1 MAALSLMRR
10 FLLLSLLFASAL
22 AFLPSSLHSG
32 PTRAWAQPT
41 PSFTLLADFNGWNF
55 TQPSGTN
62 PTIQS
67 ALLFAREQFS
77 VTVRWVNNQHNLAIY
92 QPGTLST
99 EIDLFD
105 GKDCSMTPKCVAESD
120 TVSLSPQQT
129 VLTTAIATAGVY
141 EYYCEFHTNM
151 HGKFKINRSPDINT
165 DTFVNII
172 DLAIVGAAF
181 GSTPTSANWNPNADL
196 NLDSTINI
204 IDLALVA
211 ISFGRTVP

>member
-1 MAALSLMRR
+1 MRK
-10 FLLLSLLFASAL
+10 FLLLSLLLASVLAL
-22 AFLPSSLHSG
+22 FPPSPQFG
-32 PTRAWAQPT
+32 PTRVWAQVT

-77 VTVRWVNNQHNLAIY
+77 VTVKWVNVQHNLAIY

-105 GKDCSMTPKCVAESD
+105 GKDCSITPKCVAESD
-120 TVSLSPQQT
+120 TVSSSPPLQQT
-129 VLTTAIATAGVY
+129 VLTTSIATAGVY

-181 GSTPTSANWNPNADL
+181 GSTPASANWKPNADL